1 MISNLMSLFKKVKF
15 YSMVQTNLTEC
26 KFHSLNFEGFQYY
39 KIINPKFLLKVNPKA
54 DKNISTRI
62 LRRERKFYFMII
74 IDKQFAIKS
83 KNFINFYE
91 YTYMHKLIFI

>member
-26 KFHSLNFEGFQYY
+26 KFHSLNFEDFQY

-54 DKNISTRI
+54 GTNISTRI

-83 KNFINFYE
+83 KNFIIFYE